1 LGASG
6 ARRLGDVGPRCYKR
20 LMSST
25 ECREC
30 RAGLEHCHGTVIR
43 HWLHRSECTDEDC
56 AGPELLPHV
65 YVVDCDVAGCDCAQI
80 DVPAAF
86 AI

>member
-1 LGASG
+1 
-6 ARRLGDVGPRCYKR
+6 
-20 LMSST
+20 M

-30 RAGLEHCHGTVIR
+30 QAGLEHCHGTLIR

-56 AGPELLPHV
+56 AGAELLPHTF
-65 YVVDCDVAGCDCAQI
+65 VVDCDAVGCDCTFLVTA
-80 DVPAAF
+80 DASAAV

>member
-1 LGASG
+1 
-6 ARRLGDVGPRCYKR
+6 
-20 LMSST
+20 M

-30 RAGLEHCHGTVIR
+30 QAGFEHCHGTLIR

-56 AGPELLPHV
+56 TGPELLPHTF
-65 YVVDCDVAGCDCAQI
+65 VVDCEAVGCDCTHIATA
-80 DVPAAF
+80 DAPSAL